1 MSRRPA
7 DPLAVTPWPLGAGA
21 RLAVVGVVLA
31 VGAGLLWVVRDVLSP
46 FVIAVI
52 LAYVLRPIVGLLC
65 RRLALPRAAA
75 SAIVIGALVVLLA
88 LLLVLLL
95 PAFARDLR
103 AFAAALPRVLLGLRT
118 TIASQESISVF
129 GLTVELNAIADEVTR
144 AVVTTAREASLR
156 VVERLVDT
164 VEAVLKGI
172 LALVIAFYLL
182 VDFGRFRR
190 AVRGA
195 LPASA
200 RDELGAL
207 VNEVDRVLG
216 QFLRA
221 EVVLV
226 IIMSSVTWVAL
237 TVLGIRYALVLALLA
252 GVLELIPFIGPIMAA
267 TPAVILAFVLP
278 SPFGWPP
285 LVNAGVVALTY
296 FLLRHAEDYFVIP
309 QVMGRAVELHPL
321 AAMFAAF
328 AGLRLGGILGMFLG
342 VPLAAVLR
350 LLLIYLYRKLIPL
363 PGALEASETADDASP
378 DPAADVGAS
387 GEERALRGSGEPLEP
402 AHRRLPVT

>member
-1 MSRRPA
+1 MSRKRVPESQ
-7 DPLAVTPWPLGAGA
+7 LVVSPWPLSAGA
-21 RLAVVGVVLA
+21 RLSVIGIVVTLVSLA
-31 VGAGLLWVVRDVLSP
+31 LWVVRDVLTP
-46 FVIAVI
+46 FIFAVI
-52 LAYVLRPIVGLLC
+52 LAYVLRPIVGAIC
-65 RRLALPRAAA
+65 RRTRLPRALVAVL
-75 SAIVIGALVVLLA
+75 VITALVVLLG

-103 AFAAALPRVLLGLRT
+103 AFATGLPRVLLGLRVALAAQD
-118 TIASQESISVF
+118 TISIF
-129 GLTVELNAIADEVTR
+129 GLTVDLNAIADEVTR
-144 AVVTTAREASLR
+144 AVVATAREASLQ
-156 VVERLVDT
+156 VVETAVHT
-164 VEAVLKGI
+164 VETILKSV

-190 AVRGA
+190 RLGGA
-195 LPASA
+195 LPPTS
-200 RDELGAL
+200 RGELGAL

-221 EVVLV
+221 EVLLV
-226 IIMSSVTWVAL
+226 IIMSAVTWVSL

-285 LVNAGVVALTY
+285 IVNAGVVALTY

-309 QVMGRAVELHPL
+309 QVLGRAVQLHPL

-350 LLLIYLYRKLIPL
+350 LLLIYLYRKLVPAWDP
-363 PGALEASETADDASP
+363 PGSNT
-378 DPAADVGAS
+378 V
-387 GEERALRGSGEPLEP
+387 GEERLLDGTAQAPQP
-402 AHRRLPVT
+402 ADRRLPVP

>member
-1 MSRRPA
+1 MSSAAPS
-7 DPLAVTPWPLGAGA
+7 PWPLGAGA
-21 RLAVVGVVLA
+21 RLAVIGVVLLI
-31 VGAGLLWVVRDVLSP
+31 GAFLLWTVRDVLSP
-46 FVIAVI
+46 FVVAVI
-52 LAYVLRPIVGLLC
+52 LAYVLRPIVGLLS
-65 RRLALPRAAA
+65 RRTGLPRVAGA
-75 SAIVIGALVVLLA
+75 AIVLAALVVLLA

-95 PAFARDLR
+95 PVFARELR
-103 AFAAALPRVLLGLRT
+103 AFASGMPRLLLGLRVML
-118 TIASQESISVF
+118 ASQETISVF
-129 GLTVELNAIADEVTR
+129 GLTLDLDAIADEATR
-144 AVVTTAREASLR
+144 AVVAAAREASLQIVGR
-156 VVERLVDT
+156 VVGT
-164 VEAVLKGI
+164 VETLLNAI

-182 VDFGRFRR
+182 VDFPRFRR
-190 AVRGA
+190 AVGGA
-195 LPASA
+195 LPPAP
-200 RDELGAL
+200 RNELGAL

-221 EVVLV
+221 EVLLV
-226 IIMSSVTWVAL
+226 VIMSSVTWVSL

-267 TPAVILAFVLP
+267 TPAVILGFLLP

-309 QVMGRAVELHPL
+309 QVLGRAVELHPL

-350 LLLIYLYRKLIPL
+350 LLLIYLYRKLVLL
-363 PGALEASETADDASP
+363 PASP
-378 DPAADVGAS
+378 EVPDPYGQELR
-387 GEERALRGSGEPLEP
+387 EERVLDGAGETLEP
-402 AHRRLPVT
+402 ADRRLPVS

>member
-1 MSRRPA
+1 MQ
-7 DPLAVTPWPLGAGA
+7 VTPWPLGAGA
-21 RLAVVGVVLA
+21 RLAVIGVVLA
-31 VGAGLLWVVRDVLSP
+31 LSAFLLWLVRDVLSP
-46 FVIAVI
+46 FVVAVI

-65 RRLALPRAAA
+65 RRLGLSRAVAA
-75 SAIVIGALVVLLA
+75 AIVIAALVVLIT

-95 PAFARDLR
+95 PAFARDVR
-103 AFAAALPRVLLGLRT
+103 AFAAALPRLLLGLRAA
-118 TIASQESISVF
+118 IAAQETVSIF
-129 GLTVELNAIADEVTR
+129 GLTLDLNSVADEATR
-144 AVVTTAREASLR
+144 AIVGTAREASLR
-156 VVERLVDT
+156 VVATVVDT
-164 VEAVLKGI
+164 VEALLTSVLV
-172 LALVIAFYLL
+172 LVIAYYLL
-182 VDFGRFRR
+182 VDFARFRR

-195 LPASA
+195 LPPGP
-200 RDELGAL
+200 REELGAL

-226 IIMSSVTWVAL
+226 VVMASATWLAL
-237 TVLGIRYALVLALLA
+237 TVLGIRYALVLALLS
-252 GVLELIPFIGPIMAA
+252 GVLFLIPFAGPFIAGA
-267 TPAVILAFVLP
+267 PAVVLAFLLP

-296 FLLRHAEDYFVIP
+296 FLIRHAENYFIIP
-309 QVMGRAVELHPL
+309 QVLGRAVELHPL

-363 PGALEASETADDASP
+363 PAVPE
-378 DPAADVGAS
+378 GAS
-387 GEERALRGSGEPLEP
+387 AAPSDGGLGEERALRGSGEALEP
-402 AHRRLPVT
+402 ADRRLPVA